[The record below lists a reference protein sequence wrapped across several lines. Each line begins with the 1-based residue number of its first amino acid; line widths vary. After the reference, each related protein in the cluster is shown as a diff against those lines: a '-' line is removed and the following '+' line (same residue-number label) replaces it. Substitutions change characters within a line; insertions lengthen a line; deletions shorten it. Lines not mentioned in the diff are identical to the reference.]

1 MKPYIDIADET
12 QVLHMS
18 KWNRNQYKSQIVT
31 MIDSFDKEKL
41 QKVVQFIKELTW
53 NTKKFTESV
62 NAVDNI

>member
-41 QKVVQFIKELTW
+41 QKVVQFIKELT
-53 NTKKFTESV
+53 
-62 NAVDNI
+62 